1 MNKERAFELIKGTL
15 DNMRNL
21 ELLEEDVIIDGDT
34 ILLGDGSPLD
44 SIGFVSFITELE
56 ERLIKETNQDL
67 YIVLDEVDAL
77 NANNPS
83 LVADV
88 LAKYIVGLTRE

>member
-1 MNKERAFELIKGTL
+1 MKKERAFELIQEAL
-15 DNMRNL
+15 HSMRES
-21 ELLEEDVIIDGDT
+21 ELIEEEVIIDADT
-34 ILLGDGSPLD
+34 ILLGAGSPLD
-44 SIGFVSFITELE
+44 SIGFVTFITDLE

-67 YIVLDEVDAL
+67 YIVLDEVDDF

-83 LVADV
+83 LVVDV

>member
-67 YIVLDEVDAL
+67 YIVLDEVDAF